1 MPCGEWGGPWQ
12 RLDSFRSACVGGRG
26 PLPIP
31 EVRWQVSTD
40 RADVSIPQLS
50 RPSHVLTLHCFAEFL
65 ARLNATCPPGTVITC
80 FVAASFPSLSH
91 CCIPYCCGYHLQ
103 INDRPDSGGTQ
114 NQYKLKRGPWEGTKM
129 QQEAS
134 GPDMG
139 VELSQGTQH
148 RQMMPFPSLSLI
160 SLLLPLPT
168 KTQQDNQEEREWG
181 LVL

>member
-1 MPCGEWGGPWQ
+1 
-12 RLDSFRSACVGGRG
+12 
-26 PLPIP
+26 
-31 EVRWQVSTD
+31 
-40 RADVSIPQLS
+40 
-50 RPSHVLTLHCFAEFL
+50 
-65 ARLNATCPPGTVITC
+65 
-80 FVAASFPSLSH
+80 
-91 CCIPYCCGYHLQ
+91 
-103 INDRPDSGGTQ
+103 
-114 NQYKLKRGPWEGTKM
+114 M

-139 VELSQGTQH
+139 VELSQGTRH